1 MNFVKMVSMDIHQL
15 KIFLSVFKN
24 RSFSK
29 AAKELFLT
37 QPTISEHIK
46 TLEEELNC
54 KLFDRF
60 GKIIIPTKEAE
71 ILYEHA
77 SEVIERIESFKEVL
91 QRIKSTPSGILHIA
105 ASSIPGTY
113 ILPKLISSFKNTYPE
128 VSIQIDISDSKSV
141 IESLLSGQIVM
152 GVVGTR
158 LHKTKINYTP
168 FMNDELVIATP
179 DFIKESFIEP
189 EEILKYPFIIREE
202 GSGTRKEMERWLVEM
217 GIDPEKLNIACILS
231 STDAVKEAIKNGMG
245 ISILSIHSIKD
256 ELECKKLKIV
266 RIKNYTMN
274 RTFYIATHIKRSL
287 PYIYKLFY
295 EFLKEKA
302 FSL

>member
-1 MNFVKMVSMDIHQL
+1 MNSVKMFFMDIHQL
-15 KIFLSVFKN
+15 RVFISVFKN
-24 RSFSK
+24 KSFSK

-60 GKIIIPTKEAE
+60 GKVIIPTKEAE
-71 ILYEHA
+71 ILYEKA
-77 SEVIERIESFKEVL
+77 REVVEKVENLKDVL
-91 QRIKSTPSGILHIA
+91 QKIKSTPSGNLYIA

-113 ILPKLISSFKNTYPE
+113 ILPKLISSFKKIYPKI
-128 VSIQIDISDSKSV
+128 SIQIDISDSKSV
-141 IESLLSGQIVM
+141 IESLLSGEILL
-152 GVVGTR
+152 GIVGTK
-158 LHKTKINYTP
+158 LHKSKIDYFP
-168 FMNDELVIATP
+168 FMDDELVIASP
-179 DFIKESFIEP
+179 NFIEESLIEP
-189 EEILKYPFIIREE
+189 EEILKYPFIMREE
-202 GSGTRKEMERWLVEM
+202 GSGTKKEMEKWLEEM
-217 GIDPEKLNIACILS
+217 GIDIEKLNIVCTLS

-256 ELECKKLKIV
+256 ELEYKKLKIV
-266 RIKNYTMN
+266 KIKNYKMS
-274 RTFYIATHIKRSL
+274 RIFYVATHTIRSL

-295 EFLKEKA
+295 EFLKEKT